1 MPAMAAHSQLDH
13 DGADVLRG
21 PSPADARESLVYWRS
36 RLESLPRRRRAAR
49 REARAMVGAWE
60 ERVAQRGARALGR
73 RPIGHAAG
81 FVAVLRTERPRALAR
96 RAIRL
101 VPRPFV
107 VAVLTVALGTALVA
121 GAVLGA
127 LVSALL

>member
-1 MPAMAAHSQLDH
+1 MPATASQPQH
-13 DGADVLRG
+13 DDVGDALRG
-21 PSPADARESLVYWRS
+21 PAPADARESLVYWRA
-36 RLESLPRRRRAAR
+36 RLETLPRRRRAAR

-60 ERVAQRGARALGR
+60 QRLRHAELERWGGGLLG
-73 RPIGHAAG
+73 HVAG
-81 FVAVLRTERPRALAR
+81 FVAVLRTERPRTLAR

-107 VAVLTVALGTALVA
+107 VGVLTVTLAAALIA

-127 LVSALL
+127 ILSALL

>member
-1 MPAMAAHSQLDH
+1 MPATAAHSQLED
-13 DGADVLRG
+13 DVLRG
-21 PSPADARESLVYWRS
+21 PSPADAHESLVYWRS

-60 ERVAQRGARALGR
+60 ERLRRAERERWGGGL
-73 RPIGHAAG
+73 IGHAAG
-81 FVAVLRTERPRALAR
+81 FVAVLRTERPRGLAR
-96 RAIRL
+96 RAARI

-107 VAVLTVALGTALVA
+107 VGVLTVALGTALVA

-127 LVSALL
+127 ILSALL

>member
-1 MPAMAAHSQLDH
+1 MAAHSQLDR

-21 PSPADARESLVYWRS
+21 PSSADARESLVYWRS
-36 RLESLPRRRRAAR
+36 RLQTLPRRRRAAR

-60 ERVAQRGARALGR
+60 ERLRHAERERWGGGL
-73 RPIGHAAG
+73 IGHAAG

-107 VAVLTVALGTALVA
+107 VALLTVALATALVA
-121 GAVLGA
+121 GTLFGA
-127 LVSALL
+127 LLSALL